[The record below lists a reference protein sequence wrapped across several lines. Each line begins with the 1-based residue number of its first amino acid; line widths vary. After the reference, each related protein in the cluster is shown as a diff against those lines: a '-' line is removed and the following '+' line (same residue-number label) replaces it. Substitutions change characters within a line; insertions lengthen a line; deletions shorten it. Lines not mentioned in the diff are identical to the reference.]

1 METLR
6 LTGYGGQNPAAPLTI
21 ARASGAHI
29 WYHYNTLFQENG
41 TARRLSP
48 VDTFVNVIMYI
59 IGGFA
64 LLVTLVF
71 FWGGLKD
78 LWYNIRKR

>member
-1 METLR
+1 M
-6 LTGYGGQNPAAPLTI
+6 
-21 ARASGAHI
+21 
-29 WYHYNTLFQENG
+29 
-41 TARRLSP
+41 
-48 VDTFVNVIMYI
+48 DTFINILMYI

-64 LLVTLVF
+64 LLVTLIF